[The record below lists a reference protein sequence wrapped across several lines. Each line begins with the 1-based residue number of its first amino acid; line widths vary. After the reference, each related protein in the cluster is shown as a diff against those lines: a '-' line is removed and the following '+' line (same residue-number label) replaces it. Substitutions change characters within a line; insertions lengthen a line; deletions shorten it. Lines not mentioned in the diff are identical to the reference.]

1 MAVNLPTGDLPSQP
15 ITDELDEAELETAHV
30 VVMSCL
36 TATLSF
42 LFLNLGTWKAF
53 SSLQSVLKGSRKQP
67 QLHQEA
73 PILTAFLFAKA
84 FAAQIAVVP
93 GGPREL

>member
-42 LFLNLGTWKAF
+42 LEPWNLEG
-53 SSLQSVLKGSRKQP
+53 L
-67 QLHQEA
+67 
-73 PILTAFLFAKA
+73 
-84 FAAQIAVVP
+84 
-93 GGPREL
+93 